1 MSSTKN
7 SSKVVRTESL
17 LDEYHIYFSH
27 VLSPLKRK
35 PRGDSGCT
43 TKAQPNQQYRVDEGD
58 VNAKAE
64 DYIKKR
70 HQKATDLSETALGML
85 DEYNIYFSH
94 VLVPLKKINRKAECS
109 KRMGM
114 MQQHDEDVLLM
125 RKHKNISRKDI
136 RSLRL
141 ANGYSS

>member
-7 SSKVVRTESL
+7 SNKVVRTKSL
-17 LDEYHIYFSH
+17 LDEYRIYFSH

-43 TKAQPNQQYRVDEGD
+43 TKAQLNQQYYDGSKGVDEGD

-70 HQKATDLSETALGML
+70 HQKFVLSKW
-85 DEYNIYFSH
+85 I
-94 VLVPLKKINRKAECS
+94 S
-109 KRMGM
+109 K
-114 MQQHDEDVLLM
+114 
-125 RKHKNISRKDI
+125 NS
-136 RSLRL
+136 
-141 ANGYSS
+141 N